1 MLAAGCTGLDALN
14 PICQVGSIGGSIAA
28 SGFESVLSGISQW
41 VASGAEWLLGQIGD
55 VLVATTTI
63 DVGATWFRTHYGQMT
78 SLAGVVILPLLLIS
92 TIQAV
97 VRQNPGQLVRTFLV
111 QLPLGLLLAV
121 VAIQAVILSL
131 SATDA
136 MSDAVAGGSGADV
149 TSLLSGV
156 TTGLAAAAADP
167 TIASFVLL
175 LIALLIAVAAF
186 VLWIELLIRA
196 AAVYVAVLFLPLA
209 LATLVWP
216 AVSHWCR
223 RLVETLAALILSK
236 FVIVATLSLASGA
249 VSSGTAGGG
258 PHGAGFSS
266 VLAGG
271 ALLVMAT
278 FVPFAI
284 LRLIPAV
291 EAGAVGHLDG
301 LRSRGTTAVT
311 RPARS
316 AAVHALHGGL
326 EALGDARLMAQTEG
340 AGGGGGAGAL
350 AARGAARA
358 AAGSWSA
365 GGGPDGDP
373 GGLDGD
379 PEAPRLYQAGV
390 DRGLLPPP
398 RGPKPILGG
407 AVDGGGSEPGGPVG
421 GGGAGGL
428 VGAGGTEGEAAAAAA
443 AHSVAEGLRSTSPTY
458 ARGFGWEP
466 APTGPATP
474 EDAWKWEGVPP
485 GRGLIGKVE
494 AGQMRY
500 YMADDG
506 HGPCIKWLP
515 PVWPPEPESD
525 GG

>member
-14 PICQVGSIGGSIAA
+14 PICQVGSLGGSIAA

-78 SLAGVVILPLLLIS
+78 ALAGVVILPLLLVS

-111 QLPLGLLLAV
+111 QLPLALLLAV
-121 VAIQAVILSL
+121 VAIQVVILSL

-136 MSDAVAGGSGADV
+136 MSDAVAGGTGADV

-236 FVIVATLSLASGA
+236 FVIVATLSLAAGA

-258 PHGAGFSS
+258 AHGAGFSS

-316 AAVHALHGGL
+316 AASHALHTGL

-340 AGGGGGAGAL
+340 AGGGSGAAAL
-350 AARGAARA
+350 AAHGAARA
-358 AAGSWSA
+358 AVGSWSA
-365 GGGPDGDP
+365 GGGLDADP
-373 GGLDGD
+373 GGLDDGLDGD

-390 DRGLLPPP
+390 ASGVLPGPK
-398 RGPKPILGG
+398 GPKPIVGG
-407 AVDGGGSEPGGPVG
+407 GVDGGGSEPGGAVG
-421 GGGAGGL
+421 AVGAGGAGGARAERRERL
-428 VGAGGTEGEAAAAAA
+428 RLQPRPWRKDCGPRRPRSHAVPGG
-443 AHSVAEGLRSTSPTY
+443 SRL
-458 ARGFGWEP
+458 
-466 APTGPATP
+466 
-474 EDAWKWEGVPP
+474 PP
-485 GRGLIGKVE
+485 GRPRPR
-494 AGQMRY
+494 M
-500 YMADDG
+500 
-506 HGPCIKWLP
+506 HGSGRECHR
-515 PVWPPEPESD
+515 D
-525 GG
+525 AA